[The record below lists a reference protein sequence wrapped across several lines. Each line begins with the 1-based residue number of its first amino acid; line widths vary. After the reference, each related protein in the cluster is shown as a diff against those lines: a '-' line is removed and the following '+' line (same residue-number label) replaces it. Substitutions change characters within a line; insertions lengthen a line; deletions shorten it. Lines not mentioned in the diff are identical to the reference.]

1 MISLKQASIADLNT
15 IQEIANITWPITYGE
30 ILSKEQLNYMMDLI
44 YSDES
49 LIKQIQKKEQL
60 FYIVNEETS
69 ILAFIAIE
77 HNYKNEAVTR
87 IHKIYILP
95 EAQGKGIGKILID
108 AVQKLAT
115 ENKSTSLSL
124 NVNRFNKALAF
135 YQKLGFE
142 IIAEE
147 NIEIGNGY
155 LMEDYKMEKKL

>member
-15 IQEIANITWPITYGE
+15 IQEIANKTWPITYGE
-30 ILSKEQLNYMMDLI
+30 ILSKEQLDYMMDLI

-69 ILAFIAIE
+69 VIAFIAIE

-95 EAQGKGIGKILID
+95 EAQGKGIGKLLID

-115 ENKSTSLSL
+115 ENNSTSLSL

>member
-15 IQEIANITWPITYGE
+15 IQEIVNKTWPITYGE
-30 ILSKEQLNYMMDLI
+30 ILSKEQLDYMMDLI

-69 ILAFIAIE
+69 VIAFIAIE

-95 EAQGKGIGKILID
+95 EAQGKGTGKILID
-108 AVQKLAT
+108 SIQKLAK

-124 NVNRFNKALAF
+124 NVNRLNKAVAF

-142 IIAEE
+142 IIVEE

>member
-1 MISLKQASIADLNT
+1 MISLKEASIADIST
-15 IQEIANITWPITYGE
+15 IQDVANKTWPITYGE
-30 ILSKEQLNYMMDLI
+30 ILSKEQLDYMMDLI

-49 LIKQIQKKEQL
+49 LINQIQKQEQL
-60 FYIVNEETS
+60 FYIAYEEAS
-69 ILAFIAIE
+69 VLAFIGIE
-77 HNYKNEAVTR
+77 HNYKDEAVTR

-95 EAQGKGIGKILID
+95 EAQGKGIGKLLID
-108 AVQKLAT
+108 AVQKFAN
-115 ENKSTSLSL
+115 ENNSTSLSL

>member
-1 MISLKQASIADLNT
+1 MITLKEASIADINT
-15 IQEIANITWPITYGE
+15 IQEIANKTWPITYGE

-49 LIKQIQKKEQL
+49 LIKQIQNQEQL
-60 FYIVNEETS
+60 FYIAYEETS
-69 ILAFIAIE
+69 VLAFIAIE
-77 HNYKNEAVTR
+77 HNYKSEAVTR

-95 EAQGKGIGKILID
+95 ETQGKGIGKLLID
-108 AVQKLAT
+108 AVQKLAN
-115 ENKSTSLSL
+115 ENNSTSLSL